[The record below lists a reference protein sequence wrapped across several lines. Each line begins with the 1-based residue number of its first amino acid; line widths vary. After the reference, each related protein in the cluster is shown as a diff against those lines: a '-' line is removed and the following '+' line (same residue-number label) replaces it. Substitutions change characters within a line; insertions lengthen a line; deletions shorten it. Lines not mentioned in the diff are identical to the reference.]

1 MFNEDGAIV
10 VNQAILTSRNDS
22 SLQAFNPFTQT
33 PVEGVH
39 WRKGPNFGQATSVND
54 LQAPRTYVASVG
66 VRF

>member
-22 SLQAFNPFTQT
+22 SLEPFNPFTQT

-39 WRKGPNFGQATSVND
+39 WRKGPNFGQATSVKSS
-54 LQAPRTYVASVG
+54 P
-66 VRF
+66 